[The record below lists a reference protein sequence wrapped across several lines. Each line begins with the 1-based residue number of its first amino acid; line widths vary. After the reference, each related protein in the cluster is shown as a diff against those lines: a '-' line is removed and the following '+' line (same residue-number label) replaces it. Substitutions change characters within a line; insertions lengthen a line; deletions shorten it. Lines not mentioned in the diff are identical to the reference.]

1 MSTDACQNVE
11 SAEENE
17 VLRAWKLHMEQVK
30 KSTGKPECRIVVAG
44 VMANFRRFLFTR

>member
-30 KSTGKPECRIVVAG
+30 NQPENLNAELLWQ
-44 VMANFRRFLFTR
+44 ML